1 MLSGMTTGQVVA
13 VVWGAVAIV
22 FGVFFVLQR
31 ERISRAAREVRARR
45 GGRVGPRTQSPALM
59 AAGGAFL
66 VVAGAAVL
74 VAGLTGSLA

>member
-31 ERISRAAREVRARR
+31 DRISRAAREVRARR
-45 GGRVGPRTQSPALM
+45 GGRVGPRTQSPGLM
-59 AAGGAFL
+59 AAGGTFL

-74 VAGLTGSLA
+74 VAGLTGALA

>member
-1 MLSGMTTGQVVA
+1 MRSDMTTGQVVA
-13 VVWGAVAIV
+13 VAWGAVAVV

-31 ERISRAAREVRARR
+31 DRVSRAARRVRARR
-45 GGRVGPRTQSPALM
+45 GGHVGPRTQSPGVM

>member
-1 MLSGMTTGQVVA
+1 MLSAMTTGQVVA
-13 VVWGAVAIV
+13 VVWGAVAVV

-31 ERISRAAREVRARR
+31 DRISRAALEVRARR
-45 GGRVGPRTQSPALM
+45 GGHVGPRTQSPRLM